1 MEYLPTMYSTTRSF
15 SASDTSAAIGLKWTR
30 ARSGFCLTAVPH
42 DRGGCLTEIRVFSP
56 KVYALSQDFFN
67 PYMLIP
73 CGLRVFSR
81 EIPRRDD
88 PRTGHVWLHV
98 NGLGRNYWGDRTETQ
113 TAALPL
119 QGEDALQGCYF
130 FTALTLAHLALVAA
144 LMRARPAAEMWR
156 LGAIET
162 TF

>member
-1 MEYLPTMYSTTRSF
+1 MPAGRYAQFIYRKCWFRRRIHKLH
-15 SASDTSAAIGLKWTR
+15 SAD
-30 ARSGFCLTAVPH
+30 ARRRKVLFNLGFCPCL
-42 DRGGCLTEIRVFSP
+42 RG
-56 KVYALSQDFFN
+56 
-67 PYMLIP
+67 IP

-88 PRTGHVWLHV
+88 PRTGHVWLHD
-98 NGLGRNYWGDRTETQ
+98 NGLGRNYWGDPTETQ

-156 LGAIET
+156 FQLKQLSDLSLWYGVLVVQLEYWQD
-162 TF
+162 